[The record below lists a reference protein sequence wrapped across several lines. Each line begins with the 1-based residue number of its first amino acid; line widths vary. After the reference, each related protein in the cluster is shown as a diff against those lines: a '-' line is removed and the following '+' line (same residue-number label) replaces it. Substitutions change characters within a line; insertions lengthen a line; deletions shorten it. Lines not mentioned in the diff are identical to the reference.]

1 VGHLLSNEVIPAVH
15 NKYYA
20 EDIARPQRK
29 TTE

>member
-1 VGHLLSNEVIPAVH
+1 VIPAVH

-29 TTE
+29 TTK